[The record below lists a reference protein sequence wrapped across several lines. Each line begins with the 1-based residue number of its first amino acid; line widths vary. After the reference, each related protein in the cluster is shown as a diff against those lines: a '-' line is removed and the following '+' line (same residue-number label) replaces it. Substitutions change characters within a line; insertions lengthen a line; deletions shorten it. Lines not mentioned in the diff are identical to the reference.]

1 MSLPNPQPVPLQA
14 YPLSALLAHVQNL
27 IRSTY
32 GGYYWIVAEVMEISG
47 SRVGHYYFTLGEMRD
62 DKVVAKVQANLWA
75 GVARQVMGEFES
87 VTGGKIEKGMQIMLQ
102 VKVDFT
108 PLYGLSLTITAI
120 NAEYTLGNLE
130 RAKRLAIERLQADG
144 VFDLNKSLS
153 LPLLSLRLA
162 VISSH
167 TAAGWGDFCRQIEQ
181 SDVSSLF
188 KIRLFPAIMQGE
200 QTTPSIL
207 SALDEIL
214 EYADDFDAVLVLRGG
229 GSKLDLSA
237 FDDYHLCAALA
248 QFPLPVLTGIG
259 HERDESVA
267 DLVAHTRLKTPTALA
282 DFLIRRV
289 GEALMRLDEA
299 DERLQTLLS
308 SLLDISRQKIEHLS
322 TRLSRSLHKTTMG
335 ETQRIYNLVGGLT
348 RTMRRTL
355 LQEELS
361 LYGRATRLSTLARE
375 RLLTAAHTQDHLRL
389 RLASLLRP
397 LTTERSRELDH
408 LEQIVAT
415 YDPTKIMRRGFLP
428 VMVGGRQVTTVEEL
442 SPGTSL
448 TILLQ
453 DGTAT
458 TEVREISKDN

>member
-1 MSLPNPQPVPLQA
+1 
-14 YPLSALLAHVQNL
+14 
-27 IRSTY
+27 
-32 GGYYWIVAEVMEISG
+32 
-47 SRVGHYYFTLGEMRD
+47 
-62 DKVVAKVQANLWA
+62 
-75 GVARQVMGEFES
+75 
-87 VTGGKIEKGMQIMLQ
+87 
-102 VKVDFT
+102 
-108 PLYGLSLTITAI
+108 
-120 NAEYTLGNLE
+120 
-130 RAKRLAIERLQADG
+130 
-144 VFDLNKSLS
+144 
-153 LPLLSLRLA
+153 
-162 VISSH
+162 
-167 TAAGWGDFCRQIEQ
+167 
-181 SDVSSLF
+181 
-188 KIRLFPAIMQGE
+188 MQGE

-214 EYADDFDAVLVLRGG
+214 ESADDFDAVLVLRGG

-289 GEALMRLDEA
+289 GEALTRLDEA
-299 DERLQTLLS
+299 NERLQALLS
-308 SLLDISRQKIEHLS
+308 SLLDTSRQKIEHLS

-355 LQEELS
+355 SQEELS

-458 TEVREISKDN
+458 AEVREISTDN